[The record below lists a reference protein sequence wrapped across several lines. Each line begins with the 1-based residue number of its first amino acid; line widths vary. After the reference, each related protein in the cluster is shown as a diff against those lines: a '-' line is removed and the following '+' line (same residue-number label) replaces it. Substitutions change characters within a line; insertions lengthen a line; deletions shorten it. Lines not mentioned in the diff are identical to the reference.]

1 MAAVFGD
8 IFSLLVAWNLR
19 ISFSLLAVH
28 VLIIFKLACTPAS
41 SKMHPLNLDVPVPI
55 TNRLNSPG
63 SCKDLV
69 YRCVSIQFSRV
80 LSFKLTSERRKVQ
93 STHTLKHPPH
103 THIHKNIYI
112 TCTHTQALIA
122 SLTHTWKLAFVLILF
137 RNKKTFKKEKNYH

>member
-8 IFSLLVAWNLR
+8 IISLLDAWNLI

-28 VLIIFKLACTPAS
+28 VLIIFKLSSTTAS

-93 STHTLKHPPH
+93 STHTLQHPPPH
-103 THIHKNIYI
+103 P
-112 TCTHTQALIA
+112 HTQEYIHHLDANA
-122 SLTHTWKLAFVLILF
+122 STHCQPYTHLEACTCSDSL
-137 RNKKTFKKEKNYH
+137 